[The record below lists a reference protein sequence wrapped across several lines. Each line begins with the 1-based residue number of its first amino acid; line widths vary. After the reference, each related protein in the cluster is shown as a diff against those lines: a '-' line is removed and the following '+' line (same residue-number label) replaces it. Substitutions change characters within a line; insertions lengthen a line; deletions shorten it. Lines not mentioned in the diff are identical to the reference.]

1 MHQLLTYF
9 RDKVPHYLTTFT
21 VVVLYGSK
29 SLELCIAEKTQ
40 KKRWLFVISLLFTHV
55 YSLLHNAIVKHCNSV
70 NTISLSPSSLYTV
83 PHPSGQ

>member
-29 SLELCIAEKTQ
+29 SLELCIAVGKDT
-40 KKRWLFVISLLFTHV
+40 KKEMAIRYLFII
-55 YSLLHNAIVKHCNSV
+55 YSCL
-70 NTISLSPSSLYTV
+70 
-83 PHPSGQ
+83 